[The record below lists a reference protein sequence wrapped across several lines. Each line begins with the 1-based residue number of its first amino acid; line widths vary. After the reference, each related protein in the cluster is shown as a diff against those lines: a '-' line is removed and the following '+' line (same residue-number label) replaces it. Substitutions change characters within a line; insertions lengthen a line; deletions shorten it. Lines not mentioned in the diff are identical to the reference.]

1 MCNYAKIIGVTQEEF
16 DDYFKKGGDVEKAAQ
31 NKARHYSGSIRK
43 IRIDRQDFLQE
54 MFVAFLESLPD
65 YNPREGS
72 VYTWAQQVMRFSA
85 SKFIREQ
92 TAKCRDPR
100 RVTTSLDAEHH
111 SEDGQSI
118 PKGDTVTKADRNRHH
133 KKQTKQTRVAA

>member
-31 NKARHYSGSIRK
+31 NKARHYYWFDKKNTNRSPGLPSRNVRCIS
-43 IRIDRQDFLQE
+43 RIT
-54 MFVAFLESLPD
+54 PD

-72 VYTWAQQVMRFSA
+72 VYTWAQQVMRFRA

-118 PKGDTVTKADRNRHH
+118 PKGDTVTKTDRNRHH

>member
-1 MCNYAKIIGVTQEEF
+1 MITSRKEGTWKRLLKTKPGITT
-16 DDYFKKGGDVEKAAQ
+16 
-31 NKARHYSGSIRK
+31 GSIRK

-72 VYTWAQQVMRFSA
+72 VYTWAQQVMRFNA

-118 PKGDTVTKADRNRHH
+118 PKGDTVTKTDRNRHH
-133 KKQTKQTRVAA
+133 KKQTKQTRVAT